1 MTEILIIRPQS
12 IQLGDTICSM
22 PMFKAIKDKYPD
34 SFITF
39 IGCPTNYNVNLKK
52 LNPFIDDFVIFKKD
66 NLFNVLSF
74 FKNLRKKKYDIIIV
88 PSTTRISST
97 SYIIALLSKGITKVG
112 INRIDNVKNKFG
124 FVLDVKE
131 NVNWTSLKTNQVFRF
146 LDTIKSLECN
156 ISPDDIRKMRIN
168 LNNEEIEFGNN
179 YILNNF
185 PDKNK
190 LIFGFHPGG
199 GKIQN
204 IWDVEKYYELIV
216 KTYQTYNPYILITSG
231 FLDSNI
237 TDVLE
242 SKLTKSDIKFISNK
256 GMDAYNLAS
265 VLRLINLYVSNDTGV
280 MHLAAFA
287 GTNTISVFRK
297 GESAEWKPLFNNSEC
312 VESESDNINLI
323 SADTVFNEIKKMFP
337 L

>member
-1 MTEILIIRPQS
+1 MTDILIIRPQS

-22 PMFKAIKDKYPD
+22 PMFKAIKDKFPD

-52 LNPFIDDFVIFKKD
+52 LNPFIDDFIIFKKD
-66 NLFNVLSF
+66 KLSSVLKF
-74 FKNLRKKKYDIIIV
+74 IFNLRKKKYDYVIV

-97 SYIIALLSKGITKVG
+97 SYTLAMLAKGNTKIG
-112 INRIDNVKNKFG
+112 IHRIDYDTNKLG

-131 NVNWTSLKTNQVFRF
+131 NVSWTSQKTNQVFRF
-146 LDTIKSLECN
+146 LDTVKSLDYN
-156 ISPDDIRKMRIN
+156 ISIEDIKKMRIA
-168 LNNEEIEFGNN
+168 LNKEEIEFGNN

-199 GKIQN
+199 GKKQN
-204 IWDVEKYYELIV
+204 VWDVNNYFELILKV
-216 KTYQTYNPYILITSG
+216 YKLYNPYILITSG
-231 FLDSNI
+231 FLDKDI
-237 TDVLE
+237 TDSLE
-242 SKLTKSDIKFISNK
+242 SKLTESGVNFISNK
-256 GMDAYNLAS
+256 DLDAYNLAA
-265 VLRLINLYVSNDTGV
+265 VLKHINLYISNDTGV

-287 GTNTISVFRK
+287 GTNTISVFRN
-297 GESAEWKPLFNNSEC
+297 GESSEWKPLFNNSVC
-312 VESESDNINLI
+312 VESASDNINDI
-323 SADTVFNEIKKMFP
+323 SVDTVFGEIKNMFP

>member
-1 MTEILIIRPQS
+1 
-12 IQLGDTICSM
+12 M
-22 PMFKAIKDKYPD
+22 PMFKAIKDKYPE

-52 LNPFIDDFVIFKKD
+52 LNPYISEFVIFKKD
-66 NLFNVLSF
+66 NLINILNF
-74 FKNLRKKKYDIIIV
+74 FKNLRKKNFDIVIV

-97 SYIIALLSKGITKVG
+97 SYIIAMFSRGAVKVG

-146 LDTIKSLECN
+146 LDTVKSLGCK
-156 ISPDDIRKMRIN
+156 ISAEEINKMRIN
-168 LNNEEIEFGNN
+168 LNNEEVEFGNN

-216 KTYQTYNPYILITSG
+216 KAYQTYNPYILITSG
-231 FLDSNI
+231 FLDSSI

-242 SKLTKSDIKFISNK
+242 SKLAESGINFISNK

-265 VLRLINLYVSNDTGV
+265 VLKHINLYVSNDTGV

-297 GESAEWKPLFNNSEC
+297 GESAEWKPLFNNSVC